1 MYEASM
7 SGSVAGLSQGERM
20 TFVRKVYGLFFASI
34 LMSVITGF
42 LSVQPGT
49 IQTAY
54 DMSWPV
60 WGLMFLM
67 VFTFR
72 FTKKIPGL
80 NVFMLFLFSGLGGV
94 LLGPLC
100 YIYNARVPGL
110 PLEAGMLTTAVFGG
124 LTLYVMFTRQDFNFL
139 GGFLFTAFWTL
150 FAAGFLMMI
159 FHVAALTTVYCVAG
173 VLIFAGFVLYD
184 TSNILTRLRS
194 DEAAIGALD
203 LYVDFLNLM
212 MMIMRL
218 LGGNRN

>member
-1 MYEASM
+1 MYEATPVM
-7 SGSVAGLSQGERM
+7 VANASQGERM

-34 LMSVITGF
+34 LTSVFTGF
-42 LSVQPGT
+42 LSIQPGT
-49 IQTAY
+49 IQTAWE
-54 DMSWPV
+54 MSWPV

-110 PLEAGMLTTAVFGG
+110 PLEAGMLTAAVFGG

-150 FAAGFLMMI
+150 FVAGFLMMI
-159 FHVAALTTVYCVAG
+159 FHVAALTTVYCIAG